1 MIIKTNNKTVR
12 IIIHIAFWLIYLLI
26 FASLTKLNNYD
37 VPFLSLIK
45 RTILYSLPIDII
57 ATYFTIYLLM
67 PRFLFKGS
75 YIKFILAL
83 IFSAIPFILLLQFLQ
98 YYLYI
103 PTYYPEFA
111 FTRGFWEFPY
121 FQFTVSTY
129 AIVILAASIKLTKR
143 WLEMKEEKKELEKQ
157 NLKSELAMLKM
168 QVSPHFLFNTLNNI
182 DSLMYEDKERASE
195 AIVRLS
201 DIMRYMLYESQ
212 QRKVPL
218 TKELE
223 YLNNLIKL
231 QELRLTKKDFI
242 EFKVKGNPDNKFIPA
257 LLFVP
262 FIENAIK
269 HGDKKVDSPG
279 IIVNLN
285 IESSSLHFKIKNH
298 INFNQQKDQTGGI
311 GLNNVKRRLEILY
324 PKKHSLKIIEND
336 KIFQVDL
343 EINLL

>member
-1 MIIKTNNKTVR
+1 MIIKTNNKFFR
-12 IIIHIAFWLIYLLI
+12 IIIHLTFWLIYLLI

-37 VPFLSLIK
+37 VPILSLIK

-67 PRFLFKGS
+67 PKFLYKGN
-75 YIKFILAL
+75 YIKFILSL

-103 PTYYPEFA
+103 PTYYPKFA

-129 AIVILAASIKLTKR
+129 AVVILAAAIKLTKR
-143 WLEMKEEKKELEKQ
+143 WLEMKEKQKELEKQ

-195 AIVRLS
+195 TIIRLS

-212 QRKVPL
+212 QGKVTL
-218 TKELE
+218 SKEIE

-231 QELRLTKKDFI
+231 QSLRLTKKDFI
-242 EFKVKGNPDNKFIPA
+242 YFKVEGNPENKLIPA

-285 IESSSLHFKIKNH
+285 IDNNRLCFSIKNY
-298 INFNQQKDQTGGI
+298 INLPQQSDMTGGI
-311 GLNNVKRRLEILY
+311 GLNNVRRRLELLY
-324 PKKHSLKIIEND
+324 PKKHNLKILKND
-336 KIFQVDL
+336 KFFKVDL
-343 EINLL
+343 DINLL